1 MQALMSGYLCGI
13 YLVTAILIGTI
24 SSLQKITIENI
35 AVSFLATTFLAFVL
49 MMYELRFLG
58 LIFRIQRPER
68 PVNRLVIR
76 PPTFILR
83 RGNGTPQN
91 TPATTAVNTPA

>member
-13 YLVTAILIGTI
+13 YIVTAIVLGM
-24 SSLQKITIENI
+24 SSHAFRLTSENI
-35 AVSFLATTFLAFVL
+35 AVPFLATTFMAFVL

-58 LIFRIQRPER
+58 LIFRVQRPER
-68 PVNRLVIR
+68 PVTRVTL
-76 PPTFILR
+76 PQSILPIR

-91 TPATTAVNTPA
+91 TPANTALNTP